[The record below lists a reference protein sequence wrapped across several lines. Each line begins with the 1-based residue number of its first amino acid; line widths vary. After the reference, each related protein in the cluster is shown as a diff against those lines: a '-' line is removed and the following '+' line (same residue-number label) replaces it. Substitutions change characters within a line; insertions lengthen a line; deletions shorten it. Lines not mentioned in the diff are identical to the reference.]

1 MLASEGGRGCGGG
14 KTRNNVGKPAIPW

>member
-1 MLASEGGRGCGGG
+1 MLASEGGRGCGVG